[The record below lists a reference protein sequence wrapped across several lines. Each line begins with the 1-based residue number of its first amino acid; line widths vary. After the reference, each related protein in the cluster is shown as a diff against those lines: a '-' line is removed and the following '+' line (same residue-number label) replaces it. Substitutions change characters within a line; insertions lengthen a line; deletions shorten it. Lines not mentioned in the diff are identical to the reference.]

1 MDFLRPDIQERL
13 MKEHFEFR
21 KLMEEHRAADTR
33 LCDLQ
38 RKPTLS
44 AKESLEEVELKKTKL
59 RAKERIYSIVQE
71 ASRHAEQ

>member
-1 MDFLRPDIQERL
+1 
-13 MKEHFEFR
+13 
-21 KLMEEHRAADTR
+21 MEEHRAADTR

-59 RAKERIYSIVQE
+59 RAKERIYHIVQE